1 MAARPLRHLVV
12 IAYGLVLS
20 TLGALGLFGPY
31 LTWEGQS
38 RLDQLIVLYLLPITA
53 GVIYSLIGSLQ
64 RRKLPQQENGSADR
78 AIQGIVFWVV
88 LFLMGVHTLMIAVL
102 FSVEWVQPWA
112 KRGVVMLLGVTLVGI
127 GNLLPRTRPNM
138 ALGIRTAR
146 TLSDRQLWMLT
157 HRMSGYATVAVGVV
171 TLFASVFLQGDQ
183 VAAVPGIAFAIAGIL
198 LLAGYWKFS
207 RVGTAAQH

>member
-1 MAARPLRHLVV
+1 
-12 IAYGLVLS
+12 
-20 TLGALGLFGPY
+20 
-31 LTWEGQS
+31 
-38 RLDQLIVLYLLPITA
+38 
-53 GVIYSLIGSLQ
+53 
-64 RRKLPQQENGSADR
+64 
-78 AIQGIVFWVV
+78 
-88 LFLMGVHTLMIAVL
+88 MGVHTLMLAGP

-183 VAAVPGIAFAIAGIL
+183 AAAVPAIAFAIAGIL

-207 RVGTAAQH
+207 RVDASPQHWVSSLAAGPHPHGELTPMLRLGFACPRRRMAAGAPFSYLPALLLASDLLSPRRRMAAGAPFPSLPAPPAYLP

>member
-1 MAARPLRHLVV
+1 MAARPVRHLVV

-20 TLGALGLFGPY
+20 TLGSLGLFGPY

-38 RLDQLIVLYLLPITA
+38 RLDQLIVLFLLPITA
-53 GVIYSLIGSLQ
+53 SVIYSLIGSLQ

-88 LFLMGVHTLMIAVL
+88 LFLMGVHTLMLAVL

-183 VAAVPGIAFAIAGIL
+183 VAAVPAIAFAIAGIL

-207 RVGTAAQH
+207 RVDASPQH